1 MMSGIAFGKVSLE
14 LLIELIISLVNAT
27 SSLFSVKKS
36 NLFEKLK
43 AEGSFD
49 IYCPWNDVVRFF
61 LSFVDT

>member
-1 MMSGIAFGKVSLE
+1 MMSGTAFGKVSLE

-27 SSLFSVKKS
+27 SSLASVKKS

-49 IYCPWNDVVRFF
+49 IYCSWNDVVRFF
-61 LSFVDT
+61 LSFVDA